1 MKVVDIRAFQPYLSP
16 GLPCFQD
23 QNIPGYSGPI
33 EGIFI
38 MKVVDI
44 RAFQPYLSPG
54 LPCFQD
60 QNIPGHFGPTER
72 IFIMKVVDIRAFS
85 TLFVACIALFS
96 RSEYTGVF

>member
-23 QNIPGYSGPI
+23 QNILGYSGPI

-44 RAFQPYLSPG
+44 RAFQPYLLRVPS
-54 LPCFQD
+54 
-60 QNIPGHFGPTER
+60 
-72 IFIMKVVDIRAFS
+72 
-85 TLFVACIALFS
+85 LFS
-96 RSEYTGVF
+96 GSEYTGVFWAY

>member
-1 MKVVDIRAFQPYLSP
+1 MTDDIRLPFERNDKLGEKRKLRAARGSGNTATKLFQPYLSP

-44 RAFQPYLSPG
+44 RAFS
-54 LPCFQD
+54 
-60 QNIPGHFGPTER
+60 
-72 IFIMKVVDIRAFS
+72 A
-85 TLFVACIALFS
+85 LFVAWIALFS
-96 RSEYTGVF
+96 GSEYTGVFWAH

>member
-44 RAFQPYLSPG
+44 RAF
-54 LPCFQD
+54 
-60 QNIPGHFGPTER
+60 
-72 IFIMKVVDIRAFS
+72 S